1 MGVRRVG
8 KCPFSPQE
16 IGIKN
21 QIFPEKPAVGILN
34 SE

>member
-8 KCPFSPQE
+8 KCPFSLLE

-21 QIFPEKPAVGILN
+21 QIFHEKTEVGILN
-34 SE
+34 SN